1 MFPTAVDTIG
11 RVMAEGDSMAAFR
24 AARYVI
30 KISGINEK
38 NLWVDE
44 IEQLAIEAG
53 GPPSTFDEAEI
64 EALVRSLGDSQG
76 GEKTGQESDNT
87 PPPA

>member
-1 MFPTAVDTIG
+1 
-11 RVMAEGDSMAAFR
+11 MAAFR